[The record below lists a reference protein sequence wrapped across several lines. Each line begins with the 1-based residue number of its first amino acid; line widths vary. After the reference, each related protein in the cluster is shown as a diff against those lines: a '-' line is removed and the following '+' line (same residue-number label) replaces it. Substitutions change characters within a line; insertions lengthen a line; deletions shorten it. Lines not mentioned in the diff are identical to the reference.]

1 MTHPRFA
8 DSDAFKHWCAL
19 LQSSLFEMA
28 SRDAV
33 TGVPFSVLTELLPS
47 AGSRFP
53 AMLSLLLEFELRALA
68 AHPCRVKVARV
79 GELMAAASTVVPF
92 PTTLFPYNAY
102 WAAVNQLVEK
112 DIESVSFLL
121 DYPPPDEELKTGH
134 ARSFVAIKMGDLEV
148 AQECLPKGDT
158 STIGTL
164 LTFQIHLEQGNHDEA
179 TQCLHRALD
188 DSSLSW
194 EALTSIVAETL
205 KKQTSRDICRS
216 SLFALID
223 RKAHSLKV
231 EQISAYL
238 SVVRN
243 LCVIYYLETDGLSN
257 GIEVVEETGLWSA
270 LITVTTTLEGAIG
283 LPFTAGRGLLTT
295 YTATRPSDEEA
306 CKSLRWLKDFAYNA
320 GIGMAKRSS
329 PCARFAF
336 DVSRQLTSGLIALA
350 GGTRALWE
358 EEKVCLVMLATSLL
372 REGRTDDKTLLASA
386 QNSAEQATAMGDALA
401 AGGKHDKSFVL
412 LSLIILE
419 AMMTSP
425 SKNDQE
431 IIDAILRLKSENS
444 MNLRCWEVL
453 ASLSLRE
460 NLVDVAKM
468 CLQHLIEEHMEKA
481 PNCSK
486 ALEAFRELEAITERK
501 QELLPNARILTQK
514 LHRTIDA
521 DEAKHFL
528 ATMWNIGCG
537 LLRLHNF
544 VLAEEW
550 LALALAALTHC
561 PDMEAAHGERM
572 RMTHRD
578 CRNWLA
584 KKKSV
589 VV

>member
-1 MTHPRFA
+1 
-8 DSDAFKHWCAL
+8 
-19 LQSSLFEMA
+19 MA
-28 SRDAV
+28 SRDGV
-33 TGVPFSVLTELLPS
+33 TGVPSAVLTELLPS

-68 AHPCRVKVARV
+68 AHPCRAKVARV
-79 GELMAAASTVVPF
+79 SDLMAASSTVVPF
-92 PTTLFPYNAY
+92 PTALFPYNAY

-134 ARSFVAIKMGDLEV
+134 ARSFVAIKMGDMEV

-158 STIGTL
+158 SAVGTL
-164 LTFQIHLEQGNHDEA
+164 LSFQIHLEQGNHEGA
-179 TQCLHRALD
+179 THCLHKALD
-188 DSSLSW
+188 DPSLSW

-205 KKQTSRDICRS
+205 KKRTSRDICRS

-223 RKAHSLKV
+223 RKANSLEV
-231 EQISAYL
+231 EQVSAYL

-243 LCVIYYLETDGLSN
+243 LCVIYYLETDNLSN
-257 GIEVVEETGLWSA
+257 GIEIVEETGLWSA
-270 LITVTTTLEGAIG
+270 LITVTATLEGAIG
-283 LPFTAGRGLLTT
+283 LPFSVGRGLLTT
-295 YTATRPSDEEA
+295 YTATRPPNEEA
-306 CKSLRWLKDFAYNA
+306 CRSLQWLKDFAYNA

-329 PCARFAF
+329 PCVRFAF
-336 DVSRQLTSGLIALA
+336 DVSRRLTSGLIALT

-358 EEKVCLVMLATSLL
+358 EEKICLVMLATSLL
-372 REGRTDDKTLLASA
+372 REGRTNDKTLLESA
-386 QNSAEQATAMGDALA
+386 KFSAEQATAIGDALA
-401 AGGKHDKSFVL
+401 SEGKHDKSFVL

-425 SKNDQE
+425 SKNGQE
-431 IIDAILRLKSENS
+431 IIDAIMRLKSENS
-444 MNLRCWEVL
+444 LNLRCWEVL

-460 NLVDVAKM
+460 NLVEVAKI
-468 CLQHLIEEHMEKA
+468 CLQHLIEEHMGKA

-501 QELLPNARILTQK
+501 QELLPRARTLTQA
-514 LHRTIDA
+514 LHRSVDA

-528 ATMWNIGCG
+528 ATIWNAGCG

-550 LALALAALTHC
+550 LALALEALTHC
-561 PDMEAAHGERM
+561 PEMKASHGERM
-572 RMTHRD
+572 QMTYRD
-578 CRNWLA
+578 CRDWLA